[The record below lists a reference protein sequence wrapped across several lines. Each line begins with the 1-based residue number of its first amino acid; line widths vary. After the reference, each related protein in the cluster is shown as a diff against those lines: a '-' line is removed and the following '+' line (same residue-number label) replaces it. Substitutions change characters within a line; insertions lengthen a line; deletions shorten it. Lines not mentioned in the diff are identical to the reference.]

1 MQYSAYP
8 KLVSRGRPRSVSRGP
23 DPAKAGGQGPGDSA
37 PGTGGREERRA
48 ELLKS
53 LGTSV
58 RARRNDLGLTMKTL
72 GARAGVSERFLAQ
85 LETGSGNISVAR
97 LQDVA
102 EALGTTAAELLAA
115 RPESAPGPR
124 RVIAL
129 LGLRGAGKST
139 LGPAVAQRLGVPF
152 FELDALVA
160 REAGMPL
167 ATIFEMHG
175 EAWFRRLE
183 LDVLRRFLEEQEG
196 AVLATG
202 GSLVTAEETYD
213 LLRRR
218 ATTVW
223 LRARPQDH
231 WDRVLRQGDA
241 RPMRNRANAMA
252 ELKALLR
259 TRKPLY
265 SLADHVVD
273 TSSATFEEAAA
284 QVVRAVT
291 ETPKRSAKR

>member
-1 MQYSAYP
+1 M
-8 KLVSRGRPRSVSRGP
+8 LR
-23 DPAKAGGQGPGDSA
+23 
-37 PGTGGREERRA
+37 
-48 ELLKS
+48 S
-53 LGTSV
+53 LGSAV
-58 RARRNDLGLTMKTL
+58 RRRRTELGLTMKTL
-72 GARAGVSERFLAQ
+72 AAAAGVSERFLAQ
-85 LETGSGNISVAR
+85 LETGEGNISVAR

-102 EALGTTAAELLAA
+102 EALATTASALLEARTDAA
-115 RPESAPGPR
+115 PAPR
-124 RVIAL
+124 RVVSL

-139 LGPAVAQRLGVPF
+139 LGPEIARRLGVPF

-167 ATIFEMHG
+167 PTIFEMHG

-183 LDVLRRFLEEQEG
+183 LDTLRRFLDTHEAG
-196 AVLATG
+196 VLATG
-202 GSLVTAEETYD
+202 GALVTVNETYE

-218 ATTVW
+218 TATVW
-223 LRARPQDH
+223 LKAQAQDH

-241 RPMRNRANAMA
+241 RPMRNRANAMS

-273 TSSATFEEAAA
+273 TSSSSFEEATAR
-284 QVVRAVT
+284 VVEAVT
-291 ETPKRSAKR
+291 GHATTAASSNSGPDQGHVVGHSQSKRSAKR

>member
-1 MQYSAYP
+1 MNYTATSAND
-8 KLVSRGRPRSVSRGP
+8 RR
-23 DPAKAGGQGPGDSA
+23 
-37 PGTGGREERRA
+37 TGLLHALGAAVRKRRT
-48 ELLKS
+48 E
-53 LGTSV
+53 
-58 RARRNDLGLTMKTL
+58 LGLTMKTL
-72 GARAGVSERFLAQ
+72 AAAAGVSERFLAQ
-85 LETGSGNISVAR
+85 LETGEGNISVAR

-102 EALGTTAAELLAA
+102 EALGTTASALLDARAEAA
-115 RPESAPGPR
+115 PAPR
-124 RVIAL
+124 KVVAL

-139 LGPAVAQRLGVPF
+139 LGPEVARRLGVGF

-167 ATIFEMHG
+167 PTIFEMHG

-183 LDVLRRFLEEQEG
+183 LDTLRRFLDTHEAG
-196 AVLATG
+196 VLATG
-202 GSLVTAEETYD
+202 GALVTVKETFE

-223 LRARPQDH
+223 LKAQAQDH

-241 RPMRNRANAMA
+241 RPMRNRANAMS

-259 TRKPLY
+259 ERKPLY

-273 TSSATFEEAAA
+273 TSSTSFEEATARVVDSVKAGTTPAA
-284 QVVRAVT
+284 PH
-291 ETPKRSAKR
+291 PKRSVKR

>member
-1 MQYSAYP
+1 MNYTAATDD
-8 KLVSRGRPRSVSRGP
+8 RSTKR
-23 DPAKAGGQGPGDSA
+23 
-37 PGTGGREERRA
+37 T
-48 ELLKS
+48 ELLHA
-53 LGTSV
+53 LGTAV
-58 RARRNDLGLTMKTL
+58 RARRTGLGLTLRTL
-72 GARAGVSERFLAQ
+72 ALRADVSERFLAQ

-97 LQDVA
+97 LEDVA
-102 EALGTTAAELLAA
+102 VALGTSAAELLAV
-115 RPESAPGPR
+115 RPASAAALR
-124 RVIAL
+124 KVVAL

-139 LGPAVAQRLGVPF
+139 LGPEVARHLGVPF

-183 LDVLRRFLEEQEG
+183 YDVLRAFLETHPA

-202 GSLVTAEETYD
+202 GSLVTAPETYA
-213 LLRRR
+213 LLRKR

-223 LRARPQDH
+223 LRAKPQDH

-241 RPMRNRANAMA
+241 RPMRNRANAMS

-259 TRKPLY
+259 TRRPLY
-265 SLADHVVD
+265 ALSDHVVD
-273 TSSATFEEAAA
+273 TSSATFEEAAMRIVA
-284 QVVRAVT
+284 SVTAVRGT
-291 ETPKRSAKR
+291 KRSRER

>member
-1 MQYSAYP
+1 MNYSAH
-8 KLVSRGRPRSVSRGP
+8 
-23 DPAKAGGQGPGDSA
+23 A
-37 PGTGGREERRA
+37 PERRT
-48 ELLKS
+48 ELLRG
-53 LGTSV
+53 LGHAV
-58 RARRNDLGLTMKTL
+58 RARRTELGLTMRTL
-72 GARAGVSERFLAQ
+72 AERAGVSERFLSQ
-85 LETGSGNISVAR
+85 LESGEGNISVAR

-102 EALGTTAAELLAA
+102 EALGTTASHLLEPEASA
-115 RPESAPGPR
+115 RVAPH

-139 LGPAVAQRLGVPF
+139 LGPEVARRLGIPF

-167 ATIFEMHG
+167 PTIFEMHG

-183 LDVLRRFLEEQEG
+183 LEVLRRFLDTHES

-202 GSLVTAEETYD
+202 GAIVTNEGTYE

-218 ATTVW
+218 TTTVW
-223 LRARPQDH
+223 LRAKPQDH

-241 RPMRNRANAMA
+241 RPMRNRANAMS

-259 TRKPLY
+259 TRRPLY
-265 SLADHVVD
+265 ALADHVVD
-273 TSSATFEEAAA
+273 TSSASLDEAAVR
-284 QVVRAVT
+284 VVSSVA
-291 ETPKRSAKR
+291 ESKRSRER